1 MPPDSDRHSTDRAA
15 VGAAMFA
22 LIDGNNFYV
31 SCERVFRPSL
41 QGLPVVVLSNNDGC
55 AIARSDEAKALGI
68 KMGQPYY
75 QFRDLERVSNLVC
88 LSANFELYGD
98 MSDRMM
104 SLAAGLGP
112 LQEIYSIDESFI
124 GDLDGIP
131 DLTRRAWAICTR
143 IDKWIGIPTC
153 IGLAPT
159 KTLAKLCNHVAKDA
173 ERKPGNYPKELA
185 RVCNWIE
192 LTREQQIDLLR
203 RTPAANVWG
212 IGRRIAAKLAEQGI
226 LTALDVARMPTVKAR
241 DEWNV
246 LLERTVRELQGIS
259 CISLEQAPAPKQ
271 QIACTRSFGHP
282 ITTLPPLIEAVSEFA
297 SRAAE
302 KLRYGNQRAGAVQV
316 FVHTSPFRPGPRFN
330 KSATIQLHP
339 PTSDTTLLVNAVVAG
354 LRRIYEPGF
363 LLAKAG
369 VMLLDLCSA
378 TTQLQSDLLFE
389 APCTKRDHNQLM
401 EVVDRINARY
411 GKSTVHV
418 ASTGHTQKDGAG
430 WRMRQE
436 RRTPRYTTQQGE
448 IPIARA

>member
-1 MPPDSDRHSTDRAA
+1 
-15 VGAAMFA
+15 MFA
-22 LIDGNNFYV
+22 LVDGNNFYV

-124 GDLDGIP
+124 GNLDGIP

-203 RTPAANVWG
+203 RTPAGNVWG

-354 LRRIYEPGF
+354 LRRIYESGF

>member
-1 MPPDSDRHSTDRAA
+1 
-15 VGAAMFA
+15 MFA
-22 LIDGNNFYV
+22 LVDGNNFYV

-75 QFRDLERVSNLVC
+75 QFRELERVSNLVC

-124 GDLDGIP
+124 GNLDGIP

-203 RTPAANVWG
+203 RTPAGNVWG

-226 LTALDVARMPTVKAR
+226 LTALDVARLPTVKAR

>member
-1 MPPDSDRHSTDRAA
+1 
-15 VGAAMFA
+15 MFA
-22 LIDGNNFYV
+22 LVDGNNFYV

-75 QFRDLERVSNLVC
+75 QFRDLERISNLVC

-112 LQEIYSIDESFI
+112 LQEIYSIDECFI
-124 GDLDGIP
+124 GDLDGIA
-131 DLTRRAWAICTR
+131 DLTRRAWAIRTR
-143 IDKWIGIPTC
+143 IHRWIGIPTC

-173 ERKPGNYPKELA
+173 ERKPGSYPAALA
-185 RVCNWIE
+185 RVCNWTE
-192 LTREQQIDLLR
+192 LTREQQMDLLL
-203 RTPAANVWG
+203 RTSAGDVWG
-212 IGRRIAAKLAEQGI
+212 IGRRVAAKLAEQGI
-226 LTALDVARMPTVKAR
+226 FTALDVAKMPAAQAR
-241 DEWNV
+241 DAWSV

-282 ITTLPPLIEAVSEFA
+282 ITTLPPLIEALSEFA

-302 KLRYGNQRAGAVQV
+302 KLRHGNQRAGSLLV
-316 FVHTSPFRPGPRFN
+316 FAHTSPFRPGPRFN
-330 KSATIQLHP
+330 KSTSIQLHP
-339 PTSDTTLLVNAVVAG
+339 PTSDTTVLVNAVVAG

-389 APCTKRDHNQLM
+389 EPCTKRDHNQLM

-411 GKSTVHV
+411 GKATVHV
-418 ASTGHTQKDGAG
+418 ASTGHTQEDEAG

>member
-1 MPPDSDRHSTDRAA
+1 
-15 VGAAMFA
+15 MFA
-22 LIDGNNFYV
+22 LVDGNNFYV

-124 GDLDGIP
+124 GNLDGIP

-203 RTPAANVWG
+203 RTPAGNVWG

-339 PTSDTTLLVNAVVAG
+339 PTSDTTLLVNAAVAG

-448 IPIARA
+448 MPIARA